1 MEKYDDDDN
10 YFGSSRLG
18 AEPVLLNDLDICITS
33 ASAQLEGLTGRVI
46 PRWRSTLP
54 RIDSRQIECDSLGIQ
69 LPIGPF
75 FYPCSGDDDRDAVN
89 FFHSKVSEFH
99 FSDPFRPLRRSLE
112 HDTLPTKRDTVIVE
126 GIGNVVN
133 HAGASRSFNRNSQP
147 FVSYQKDGVLTL
159 LDHLPFISI
168 FYYRGDS
175 SGEGGSDQHWGGPV
189 LLDLVLSRLLNGGIV
204 CCDESNAYGPLFQR
218 LKSLRINETL
228 NYRDLTMRCVSDD
241 IGGKNGPMMVWHV
254 TESTVEAIR

>member
-1 MEKYDDDDN
+1 MEEYDDDDH
-10 YFGSSRLG
+10 YLGPSRLG
-18 AEPVLLNDLDICITS
+18 NTPLCLKNLDICIAS
-33 ASAQLEGLTGRVI
+33 ASAQLESLTGRVI

-54 RIDSRQIECDSLGIQ
+54 RVDSRQVECDSLGIQ

-75 FYPCSGDDDRDAVN
+75 FYPCSGDDDRDAVS
-89 FFHSKVSEFH
+89 FFHSMVSEFY

-112 HDTLPTKRDTVIVE
+112 RDTSPSKRDTVIVE

-133 HAGASRSFNRNSQP
+133 HIGAFRSFNRNGQS

-189 LLDLVLSRLLNGGIV
+189 LLDLVLSRILNGGII

-218 LKSLRINETL
+218 LKSLRVNEIF
-228 NYRDLTMRCVSDD
+228 NYRNLNLRCLSAD
-241 IGGKNGPMMVWHV
+241 IGGKKEPMMVWRV
-254 TESTVEAIR
+254 TESDTDAIQ